1 LVNPA
6 ERAGPAVRSSP
17 DRTTPEREY
26 AIVSDVSGTQQLGQ
40 GAPRPAA
47 SLEGMPWL
55 AVFYAGPEGRLR
67 PVLLDT
73 EVTATFQGGRVS
85 GSAGCN
91 TYTAGYQ
98 LAQDTAGIIRLEPA
112 ATTLRA
118 CAEPAGV
125 MEQEGAYL
133 RALER
138 VGRYAV
144 EADRL
149 LLRASDGTV
158 LLLYVPQPQR
168 SLEGTDWVALDYN
181 NGRGGVVSI
190 LTGTELTARFE
201 GGQLSGSAGCNTY
214 TAGYTLGPAA
224 GALHI
229 DQPAST
235 RIFCAEPAGVMEQE
249 AAYLAALPTATRYL
263 IEGDRLT
270 LQRQDG
276 TDTTRVATYAARGT

>member
-1 LVNPA
+1 
-6 ERAGPAVRSSP
+6 
-17 DRTTPEREY
+17 
-26 AIVSDVSGTQQLGQ
+26 VSDVSGTQQLGQ

-125 MEQEGAYL
+125 MEQE
-133 RALER
+133 
-138 VGRYAV
+138 
-144 EADRL
+144 
-149 LLRASDGTV
+149 
-158 LLLYVPQPQR
+158 
-168 SLEGTDWVALDYN
+168 
-181 NGRGGVVSI
+181 
-190 LTGTELTARFE
+190 
-201 GGQLSGSAGCNTY
+201 
-214 TAGYTLGPAA
+214 
-224 GALHI
+224 
-229 DQPAST
+229 
-235 RIFCAEPAGVMEQE
+235 

>member
-1 LVNPA
+1 V
-6 ERAGPAVRSSP
+6 S
-17 DRTTPEREY
+17 D
-26 AIVSDVSGTQQLGQ
+26 VSDVSGAQQIGGVAQ
-40 GAPRPAA
+40 QPAT
-47 SLEGMPWL
+47 SLEGTPWL

-98 LAQDTAGIIRLEPA
+98 LAQDAAGIIRINQA

-118 CAEPAGV
+118 CVEPAGV
-125 MEQEGAYL
+125 MEQEGAYFQ
-133 RALER
+133 ALQR
-138 VGRYAV
+138 VARYAV
-144 EADRL
+144 QADRL
-149 LLRASDGTV
+149 LLRAADGAV
-158 LLLYVPQPQR
+158 LLLYVPQSQR
-168 SLEGTDWVALDYN
+168 NLEGTDWVAVSYN
-181 NGRGGVVSI
+181 NGREAVVSI
-190 LTGTELTARFE
+190 LTGTEITARFE

-229 DQPAST
+229 DQAAST

-249 AAYLAALPTATRYL
+249 GAYLAALPTATRYQ
-263 IEGDRLT
+263 IEGDRLS
-270 LQRQDG
+270 LRRDDG
-276 TDTTRVATYAARGT
+276 ALVATYEARGA